1 MKLLGVSLQ
10 VHKWIALVV
19 GVQVLFWT
27 AGGVVMTAIP
37 IERVRSEHHLAK
49 AKPAPIDFSRTLI
62 AGLTL
67 MFALRAWVD
76 CRSIIVNSAGVLV
89 PQLAFYGGHAVLNVL
104 LAFALAKRYG
114 IEGVAWATVLTA
126 LVTSTWGYPW
136 MVRKYIFGTRPTA
149 HAGS

>member
-1 MKLLGVSLQ
+1 
-10 VHKWIALVV
+10 
-19 GVQVLFWT
+19 
-27 AGGVVMTAIP
+27 
-37 IERVRSEHHLAK
+37 
-49 AKPAPIDFSRTLI
+49 
-62 AGLTL
+62 

-89 PQLAFYGGHAVLNVL
+89 PQLAFYGGHAVLNVIV
-104 LAFALAKRYG
+104 AFLLAKRFG

-136 MVRKYIFGTRPTA
+136 MIRKYIFGKDNAA